1 MQVKPCHGSQGLSS
15 PPDTHMT
22 WRCLPEKKVD
32 KIKKI
37 FVKWGFRAVICTTDI
52 LARHTRIVDRKMHKQ
67 SYHRKAEKGKVA
79 LSRVEICHCRRCNFF
94 WQMSC
99 LALSYDG
106 VFWNYEPFSWQRP
119 LPQAPGW
126 QKIPS
131 CCFKKW
137 FFEWF
142 IDKGDREYA
151 KAFNQGQRAETCW
164 NISTKYLKGFWIFG
178 CMMKSI

>member
-52 LARHTRIVDRKMHKQ
+52 LARHTRIGDRKMQ

-99 LALSYDG
+99 LLSSLVIWWRLLKLRTFFLAATTATSSRMAKD
-106 VFWNYEPFSWQRP
+106 P
-119 LPQAPGW
+119 LLF
-126 QKIPS
+126 
-131 CCFKKW
+131 FKKC
-137 FFEWF
+137 FVEWF
-142 IDKGDREYA
+142 IDKGDRQYA
-151 KAFNQGQRAETCW
+151 KAFNQGQRAEACW
-164 NISTKYLKGFWIFG
+164 NISSKYLKGF
-178 CMMKSI
+178 